1 MTSELVCISD
11 GSSGVREL
19 CWCSGQKVGLWGL
32 QQPRRQREIIQFSVC
47 TAGKPAALADG
58 VGGKEAGETGGRDG
72 SWVWEREGVT
82 LCPNGHRPALAG
94 ERQEGKQ
101 GREGKEAWKR
111 QRAARLKL
119 VLTMLEK
126 ERRGPELCGHADPC
140 LPELS
145 SRPAAVL

>member
-1 MTSELVCISD
+1 MGGCSSHGDRGKLSSPLCALQASLQPLQMGWGE
-11 GSSGVREL
+11 GSQGN
-19 CWCSGQKVGLWGL
+19 
-32 QQPRRQREIIQFSVC
+32 
-47 TAGKPAALADG
+47 
-58 VGGKEAGETGGRDG
+58 GGREG

-82 LCPNGHRPALAG
+82 LCPNAHRPALAG

-126 ERRGPELCGHADPC
+126 ERRGPEQCGHADPC
-140 LPELS
+140 FSELS
-145 SRPAAVL
+145 SRPTAAL